1 MFFMA
6 FIQIQNLNIDK
17 LLEFIKEI
25 LNRIFNQPL
34 WLKILL
40 FSTLILTTGY
50 FYNRHKTDLENIK
63 QVKEQVEYLNCTV
76 NKHLNIEEYKN
87 NLIYVIHSI
96 QLLEYVLQ
104 QNYEERMLQL
114 DYLIE
119 FAHEHHP
126 NNELEKHLVSM
137 KTRMEVNRN
146 MYVTQY
152 RYIIAHLNDI
162 IITPDSIHSNNTIWQ
177 NSEYNNT
184 QHIQQK

>member
-40 FSTLILTTGY
+40 FSTLILTSSY

-63 QVKEQVEYLNCTV
+63 QVKDQVEYLNCTV

-104 QNYEERMLQL
+104 QNYEERMLEL

-119 FAHEHHP
+119 FAHKHHP
-126 NNELEKHLVSM
+126 NNELERHLVSM

-146 MYVTQY
+146 MYNQQY
-152 RYIIAHLNDI
+152 RYIIMHLNDI
-162 IITPDSIHSNNTIWQ
+162 IITPDSIHVSDVWQ
-177 NSEYNNT
+177 NSEYYNT
-184 QHIQQK
+184 QQK

>member
-6 FIQIQNLNIDK
+6 FIQIQNLHIDK

-25 LNRIFNQPL
+25 LYKIFDQPL

-40 FSTLILTTGY
+40 ISTLILTSAY

-63 QVKEQVEYLNCTV
+63 YVQAQVEQLNCTV

-87 NLIYVIHSI
+87 NLIYIVHSI

-104 QNYEERMLQL
+104 QNYDERMLQL

-137 KTRMEVNRN
+137 KTRMEVNKN
-146 MYVTQY
+146 MYNTQY

-162 IITPDSIHSNNTIWQ
+162 IISSDSTKTTPEIWQ
-177 NSEYNNT
+177 NTLYG
-184 QHIQQK
+184 K

>member
-40 FSTLILTTGY
+40 VSTLVLTSGY

-126 NNELEKHLVSM
+126 NNELEKHLISM

-146 MYVTQY
+146 MYNTQY

-162 IITPDSIHSNNTIWQ
+162 IINPDSIHTYDVWQ
-177 NSEYNNT
+177 DSKYNNT
-184 QHIQQK
+184 QHTQQK

>member
-6 FIQIQNLNIDK
+6 FIQIQNLHIDK

-25 LNRIFNQPL
+25 LHKIFDQPL

-40 FSTLILTTGY
+40 VSTLVLTSGY

-126 NNELEKHLVSM
+126 NNELERHLIAM

-146 MYVTQY
+146 MYNQQY
-152 RYIIAHLNDI
+152 RYIIMHLNDI
-162 IITPDSIHSNNTIWQ
+162 IITPDSIRSNNTIWQ
-177 NSEYNNT
+177 NSEYGNM
-184 QHIQQK
+184 QQK

>member
-40 FSTLILTTGY
+40 FSTLILTSGY

-119 FAHEHHP
+119 FAQEYHP
-126 NNELEKHLVSM
+126 NNELERHLVSM

-146 MYVTQY
+146 MYNQQY
-152 RYIIAHLNDI
+152 RYIIMHLNDI
-162 IITPDSIHSNNTIWQ
+162 IVPPDSIQSKNSIWQ
-177 NSEYNNT
+177 NSEYGN
-184 QHIQQK
+184 IQKK